1 MQCFSLGIF
10 QYSSV
15 FKWMKILPRSIGLPK
30 LQDIVL
36 YPLTFQ
42 SAICFIASKRIK
54 KHRAQEGVG
63 GAMRGKRIVEHETDA
78 KPSDLLMD
86 S

>member
-15 FKWMKILPRSIGLPK
+15 FKWKSRSIGLPK

-42 SAICFIASKRIK
+42 SAIYFIASKRIK
-54 KHRAQEGVG
+54 KRRAQEGVG
-63 GAMRGKRIVEHETDA
+63 GAMRGERIVEHETDA